1 MQRMRFWSVGLAVL
15 ILPLPVWAASQWL
28 IAPKTE
34 IVNVGQALEFE
45 MVKPKDNL
53 AWPDTL
59 NIKLSAGGESE
70 EVVLSLKGGEGDDA
84 QARTYSGVPS
94 KAFAG
99 VVRAELQGQAS
110 NRILLLAS
118 TDGEN
123 GPVVVTEEAAKTA
136 QVKTSAEGSS
146 SAGAQVLIAA
156 PEDEPALSA
165 NEPIYFL
172 VGSSHERGAD
182 ARFQI
187 SFKYRPFEPLGSVSK
202 AYPFLSNLYF
212 AYTQNTVWDLGGESS
227 PFRDTSYKPSL
238 YYRWVG
244 QGRGLWPD
252 EWRGGLEHESNGQ
265 GGVESRSLN
274 IAFIRPSWHWDT
286 ANGRRLTFY
295 PKIYQYLDKDD
306 NRDIQRYRGYVDW
319 QLRYGRDDGLMLMG
333 LYRQGTGGYA
343 TGQLDL
349 SYPLSDRVLS
359 RMGTFV
365 HLQLFSGYGETLLDY
380 NRERDT
386 QLRLGISVTR

>member
-1 MQRMRFWSVGLAVL
+1 MQRSQFWSMCLWAL
-15 ILPLPVWAASQWL
+15 FLPLPAMAANQWL
-28 IAPKTE
+28 IAPKAE
-34 IVNVGQALEFE
+34 AINIGQALEFE
-45 MVKPKDNL
+45 MVRPDGDV
-53 AWPDTL
+53 AWPEKL
-59 NIKLSAGGESE
+59 SIKLSAGGESE
-70 EVVLSLKGGEGDDA
+70 EVELTLKDSAAAGA
-84 QARTYSGVPS
+84 QARIYSGVPS

-110 NRILLLAS
+110 NRVLLLS
-118 TDGEN
+118 SNDGDN
-123 GPVVVTEEAAKTA
+123 GPVVVTQEQSKIEQASKPTESG
-136 QVKTSAEGSS
+136 KLE
-146 SAGAQVLIAA
+146 GAQVLIAA

-172 VGSSHERGAD
+172 FGSSQERGAD

-187 SFKYRPFEPLGSVSK
+187 SFKYRPFEPQGSVAK

-212 AYTQNTVWDLGGESS
+212 AYTQNTVWDLGSESS

-238 YYRWVG
+238 FYRWVG
-244 QGRGLWPD
+244 QGRGLLPD

-265 GGVESRSLN
+265 GGVDSRSLN

-295 PKIYQYLDKDD
+295 PKIYQYLDKDE